1 MTNWTKEELKM
12 LNTMKDNM
20 DFEDIAILLPNKNA
34 SDIKS
39 KLADVSNPVSKST
52 GKFSD
57 AYYNTIL
64 EWVSSEEKPFSVL
77 DFIKDNNNLAK
88 DLSSITKVFQ
98 ELDESNIIHKVEFNP
113 NKYVTDSIVQN
124 KVLKFLKKN
133 RGQYFTTGPIYNN
146 SGRYVPYMKLISIL
160 ETMVESGK
168 ISKGIIKTNSLGYK
182 FGKETVI
189 PSKETVTQCNDNVS
203 TNVPKRTFMQKVKRL
218 IHYLTK

>member
-52 GKFSD
+52 GKFLD

-168 ISKGIIKTNSLGYK
+168 ISKGIIKTNSLGYR

>member
-39 KLADVSNPVSKST
+39 KLADVTNPVSEST

-64 EWVSSEEKPFSVL
+64 EWIGSEERPFSVL

-168 ISKGIIKTNSLGYK
+168 ISKGIIKTNSLGYR
-182 FGKETVI
+182 FGKETII
-189 PSKETVTQCNDNVS
+189 PSKEIVTQCNDNVS